1 MTLSAAA
8 AALTGGDLA
17 VIVVTLLSVVAVIA
31 VLFALQ
37 AVLRA
42 LRALTVTVTRLEQDT
57 LPMLDDLGALV
68 HDTAA
73 DMARVDV
80 ILDRLDTVSSSVEG
94 VSRVATA
101 AVSSPVIKVLSL
113 GSGTS
118 AAARR
123 LRERKTASGR
133 GR

>member
-1 MTLSAAA
+1 MI
-8 AALTGGDLA
+8 AALTAGDLA
-17 VIVVTLLSVVAVIA
+17 VVTVTILSVVAVVA

-37 AVLRA
+37 AVLRS
-42 LRALTVTVTRLEQDT
+42 LRVLTATVTQLNDEAVPVLE
-57 LPMLDDLGALV
+57 DLGELV
-68 HDTAA
+68 QATAT
-73 DMARVDV
+73 DLARVDV
-80 ILDRLDTVSSSVEG
+80 VLDRLDAVSSSVEG

-123 LRERKTASGR
+123 LRERKVGGGKVR
-133 GR
+133 

>member
-1 MTLSAAA
+1 MTATLTSA
-8 AALTGGDLA
+8 DLA
-17 VIVVTLLSVVAVIA
+17 IVVVTILSVVAVIA

-37 AVLRA
+37 VVLRT
-42 LRALTVTVTRLEQDT
+42 LRALTATVAKLEEEA
-57 LPMLDDLGALV
+57 LPVLDDLGALV
-68 HDTAA
+68 QATAT
-73 DMARVDV
+73 DLARVDV
-80 ILDRLDTVSSSVEG
+80 ILERLDTVSSSVEG

-123 LRERKTASGR
+123 LRERKAAGGKGR
-133 GR
+133 